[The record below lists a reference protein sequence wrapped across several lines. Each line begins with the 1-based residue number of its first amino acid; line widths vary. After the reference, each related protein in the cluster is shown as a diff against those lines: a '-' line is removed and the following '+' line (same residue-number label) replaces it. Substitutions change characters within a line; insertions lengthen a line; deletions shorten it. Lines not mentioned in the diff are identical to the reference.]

1 MPGGFTCLFEAP
13 RPLRRASPLPN
24 VPTDRHVRL
33 RAMVSEHGTFVAR
46 TLRNLGVPARELDDC
61 VQRVYIVADR
71 RLNDIRPGCE
81 RAFLFRSAAHI
92 AAHARRS
99 LARKREVLEED
110 PHPLR
115 APPFQPD
122 ELTQRKQFR
131 ELLDSVLNS
140 MSDELRNVF
149 ILHTFEELTMAEIA
163 ELLELP
169 PGTVASRL
177 RRARGMF
184 RDRIEALKAGAT
196 QESA

>member
-1 MPGGFTCLFEAP
+1 MLAEAM
-13 RPLRRASPLPN
+13 
-24 VPTDRHVRL
+24 TDRHERL
-33 RAMVSEHGTFVAR
+33 RAMVNEHGTFVAR

-71 RLNDIRPGCE
+71 RLEDIRVGCE

-110 PHPLR
+110 PLPLR

-122 ELTQRKQFR
+122 ELTQRKQLR
-131 ELLDSVLNS
+131 EVLDSILNT
-140 MSDELRNVF
+140 MSEDLRSVF

-177 RRARGMF
+177 RRARGLF
-184 RDRIEALKAGAT
+184 RDRIEALKSSAT

>member
-1 MPGGFTCLFEAP
+1 
-13 RPLRRASPLPN
+13 
-24 VPTDRHVRL
+24 
-33 RAMVSEHGTFVAR
+33 
-46 TLRNLGVPARELDDC
+46 

-71 RLNDIRPGCE
+71 RLDDIRSGCE

-115 APPFQPD
+115 APPVQPD
-122 ELTQRKQFR
+122 ELTERKQFR
-131 ELLDSVLNS
+131 ELLDSVLS
-140 MSDELRNVF
+140 GMGEELRNVF
-149 ILHTFEELTMAEIA
+149 VLHTFEEMTMAEIA

-177 RRARGMF
+177 RRARAVF
-184 RDRIEALKAGAT
+184 RDRIESMKVGT
-196 QESA
+196 KQESA

>member
-1 MPGGFTCLFEAP
+1 
-13 RPLRRASPLPN
+13 
-24 VPTDRHVRL
+24 
-33 RAMVSEHGTFVAR
+33 MVTEHGTFVAR
-46 TLRNLGVPARELDDC
+46 TLRNLGVPARDLDDC

-71 RLNDIRPGCE
+71 RLDDIRAGCE

-110 PHPLR
+110 PLPVR
-115 APPFQPD
+115 TPPVQPD
-122 ELTQRKQFR
+122 ELAERKQFR
-131 ELLDSVLNS
+131 ELLDTVLAGL
-140 MSDELRNVF
+140 SDDLRSVF

-177 RRARGMF
+177 RRARSVF
-184 RDRIEALKAGAT
+184 RDRIEALRGNAR

>member
-1 MPGGFTCLFEAP
+1 
-13 RPLRRASPLPN
+13 
-24 VPTDRHVRL
+24 
-33 RAMVSEHGTFVAR
+33 MVSEHGSFVAR

-99 LARKREVLEED
+99 LARKREVLEEE
-110 PHPLR
+110 PRPLK
-115 APPFQPD
+115 APPLQPD
-122 ELTQRKQFR
+122 ELAERKQLR
-131 ELLDSVLNS
+131 GLLDSVLS
-140 MSDELRNVF
+140 CPGEELRSVF
-149 ILHTFEELTMAEIA
+149 VLHTFEEMTMGEIA

-177 RRARGMF
+177 RRARTVF
-184 RDRIEALKAGAT
+184 RERIEALKEGAK

>member
-1 MPGGFTCLFEAP
+1 MTREAA
-13 RPLRRASPLPN
+13 LHRASSFSPITM
-24 VPTDRHVRL
+24 TDRQLRL

-61 VQRVYIVADR
+61 VQRVFIVADR
-71 RLNDIRPGCE
+71 RLEDIRLGCE

-115 APPFQPD
+115 APPAQPD
-122 ELTQRKQFR
+122 ELAERKQFR
-131 ELLDSVLNS
+131 ELLDAVLGS
-140 MSDELRNVF
+140 LSEELRTVF
-149 ILHTFEELTMAEIA
+149 VLHTFEEMTMAEIA
-163 ELLELP
+163 ELLEMP

-177 RRARGMF
+177 RRARALF
-184 RDRIEALKAGAT
+184 KDRIEALKNRAT
-196 QESA
+196 QASA